1 MAPTVSWSGFV
12 DDAGKFSVDRQREFL
27 AWLAAEFRGKNVVV
41 TVQRKVEKRS
51 LDQNDYWWAVP
62 VHILAEH
69 LGYTPNQMHYAL
81 LGECFGYRTGPT
93 GHPVPNV
100 SSSSELDRERFTKLI
115 DWVLTFGPTELGI
128 DIPPP
133 DPTKRRRVRTSR

>member
-1 MAPTVSWSGFV
+1 MTSQKREWSGFV
-12 DDAGKFSVDRQREFL
+12 DDAGNFSVDRRTEFL
-27 AWLAAEFRGKNVVV
+27 AWVGTTFRGKNVVV
-41 TVQRKVEKRS
+41 TVEPKRHKRS
-51 LDQNDYWWAVP
+51 IDANNYWWAVP

-93 GHPVPNV
+93 GQPVPNV

-115 DWVLTFGPTELGI
+115 DWVLTF
-128 DIPPP
+128 
-133 DPTKRRRVRTSR
+133 DPTKRRRVRTTR